1 MDGKKVGNLLYER
14 ELIKLSDTY
23 LGEEPLLDD
32 PKEKFI
38 YRLGGL
44 GGVEGRTSVECY
56 FESLEAAV
64 LKSLKDTW
72 NDWFKLSRL
81 KLSIDGEIKVLEC
94 GANVNISCLRDCWR
108 DKLLPPGNVPEF
120 DYDTL
125 PSMKTVLSG
134 IKSTKQDDVKVKQ
147 IGKNFKI

>member
-1 MDGKKVGNLLYER
+1 MDEKKVGNLLYER

-23 LGEEPLLDD
+23 LGEEPLLDN
-32 PKEKFI
+32 PNERFI

-56 FESLEAAV
+56 FESLEAAL

-81 KLSIDGEIKVLEC
+81 KLSIDGEIKVLER
-94 GANVNISCLRDCWR
+94 GANVNISCLRDCWKE
-108 DKLLPPGNVPEF
+108 KLLPSGNVPEF
-120 DYDTL
+120 DYESL
-125 PSMKTVLSG
+125 PSMKTMLSD
-134 IKSTKQDDVKVKQ
+134 IENTKQAEVKVKQ
-147 IGKNFKI
+147 IAK

>member
-1 MDGKKVGNLLYER
+1 MDEKKVGNLLYER

-23 LGEEPLLDD
+23 LGEESSLDN

-125 PSMKTVLSG
+125 PSMKTVLND
-134 IKSTKQDDVKVKQ
+134 IENTKQVEVKVKQ
-147 IGKNFKI
+147 IMK